1 MKRNF
6 YQLNTKSFETKGVSN
21 IKDLWEKVKS
31 EGYKGLAIE
40 VKTKF
45 VKSKSK
51 DNKFHAIFSTSNKD
65 RHGDIVEQNWD
76 LKSFKANPVYLDS
89 HNYSSIERIIGK
101 VEKIR
106 VKDNKLIGDI
116 IFATNSPLGKL
127 AYDLA
132 QDGFL
137 NTSSV
142 GFIPLQF
149 DEKFERILKSEL
161 LEISGVSVPANSD
174 ALYEKSYDTSEERGE
189 KIEEEGTDRENDNN
203 GEIQEDEKSESN
215 DSEEVGEEVV
225 EEVVEEKSITPN
237 DRIKNAIK
245 KEVDIREKAL
255 QRILTAIK
263 LVNEATKG
271 RASIEDKA
279 SVNAKINCAVKNLL
293 KLRIK

>member
-45 VKSKSK
+45 VKSESK
-51 DNKFHAIFSTSNKD
+51 DNKFHAIFSTANKD

-76 LKSFKANPVYLDS
+76 LKQFKANPVYLDS

-101 VEKIR
+101 VENIR

-116 IFATNSPLGKL
+116 LFATNSPLGKL

-149 DEKFERILKSEL
+149 DDKFERILKSEL
-161 LEISGVSVPANSD
+161 LEISGVSIPADSN
-174 ALYEKSYDTSEERGE
+174 ALYEKSYDTSKERWE
-189 KIEEEGTDRENDNN
+189 KIKEEGTDGENDNN
-203 GEIQEDEKSESN
+203 GEIQEDEESESD
-215 DSEEVGEEVV
+215 DSEEVI
-225 EEVVEEKSITPN
+225 EEKSITPN

-245 KEVDIREKAL
+245 KEIDIKEKSL
-255 QRILTAIK
+255 QKILTAIK
-263 LVNEATKG
+263 LINEATKG
-271 RASIEDKA
+271 RSSNEDKA
-279 SVNAKINCAVKNLL
+279 SVNSKINCAVKNLL
-293 KLRIK
+293 KMKIK

>member
-45 VKSKSK
+45 VKSESK
-51 DNKFHAIFSTSNKD
+51 DNKFHAIFSTANKD

-116 IFATNSPLGKL
+116 LFATNSPLGKL

-132 QDGFL
+132 DDGFL

-174 ALYEKSYDTSEERGE
+174 ALYEKSYDTSKERGE
-189 KIEEEGTDRENDNN
+189 KIKEEGTDGKNGKDDNN
-203 GEIQEDEKSESN
+203 GEIQEDEEPESD
-215 DSEEVGEEVV
+215 DS

-245 KEVDIREKAL
+245 KEIDIKEKSL
-255 QRILTAIK
+255 QKILTAIK
-263 LVNEATKG
+263 LINEATKG
-271 RASIEDKA
+271 RSSNEDKA
-279 SVNAKINCAVKNLL
+279 SVNSKINCAVKNLL
-293 KLRIK
+293 KMKIK

>member
-45 VKSKSK
+45 VKSESK
-51 DNKFHAIFSTSNKD
+51 DNKFHAIFSTANKD

-76 LKSFKANPVYLDS
+76 LKQFKANPVYLDS

-116 IFATNSPLGKL
+116 LFATNSPLGKL

-132 QDGFL
+132 DEGFL

-174 ALYEKSYDTSEERGE
+174 ALYEKSYDTSKKERGKIKKERGSREPEQDDDNREVFKNEKPESNNSE
-189 KIEEEGTDRENDNN
+189 KIE
-203 GEIQEDEKSESN
+203 KL
-215 DSEEVGEEVV
+215 
-225 EEVVEEKSITPN
+225 ITSS
-237 DRIKNAIK
+237 DRIKNAIR
-245 KEVDIREKAL
+245 KELNIKEKSL
-255 QRILTAIK
+255 QKILTAVK
-263 LVNEATKG
+263 LINEATKG
-271 RASIEDKA
+271 RSSNEDKA

-293 KLRIK
+293 KMKIK

>member
-45 VKSKSK
+45 VKSESK
-51 DNKFHAIFSTSNKD
+51 DNKFHAIFSTANKD

-76 LKSFKANPVYLDS
+76 LKQFKANPVYLDS

-116 IFATNSPLGKL
+116 LFATNSPLGKL

-174 ALYEKSYDTSEERGE
+174 ALYEKSYDTSKERWE
-189 KIEEEGTDRENDNN
+189 KIKEEGTDGENDNN
-203 GEIQEDEKSESN
+203 GEIQEDEESESD
-215 DSEEVGEEVV
+215 DSEEVI
-225 EEVVEEKSITPN
+225 EEKSITPN

-245 KEVDIREKAL
+245 KEIDIKEKSL
-255 QRILTAIK
+255 QKILTAIK
-263 LVNEATKG
+263 LINEATKG
-271 RASIEDKA
+271 RSSNEDKA
-279 SVNAKINCAVKNLL
+279 SVNSKINCAVKNLL
-293 KLRIK
+293 KMKIK

>member
-45 VKSKSK
+45 VKSESK
-51 DNKFHAIFSTSNKD
+51 DNKFHAIFSTANKD

-116 IFATNSPLGKL
+116 LFATNSPLGKL

-174 ALYEKSYDTSEERGE
+174 ALYEKLYDTSEERGE
-189 KIEEEGTDRENDNN
+189 EIKEEGTDGENDND
-203 GEIQEDEKSESN
+203 GEIQEDEKSESD
-215 DSEEVGEEVV
+215 DS

-245 KEVDIREKAL
+245 KEIDIKEKSL
-255 QRILTAIK
+255 QKILTAIK

>member
-45 VKSKSK
+45 VKSESK
-51 DNKFHAIFSTSNKD
+51 DNKFHAIFSTANKD

-76 LKSFKANPVYLDS
+76 LKQFKANPVYLDS

-116 IFATNSPLGKL
+116 LFATNSPLGKL

-149 DEKFERILKSEL
+149 DDKFERILKSEL
-161 LEISGVSVPANSD
+161 LEISGVSIPADSN
-174 ALYEKSYDTSEERGE
+174 ALYEKSYDTSKKERGKIKKERGSREPEQDDDNREVFKNEKPESNNSE
-189 KIEEEGTDRENDNN
+189 KIE
-203 GEIQEDEKSESN
+203 KL
-215 DSEEVGEEVV
+215 
-225 EEVVEEKSITPN
+225 ITSS
-237 DRIKNAIK
+237 DRIKNAIR
-245 KEVDIREKAL
+245 KELNIKEKSL
-255 QRILTAIK
+255 QKILTAVK
-263 LVNEATKG
+263 LINEATKG
-271 RASIEDKA
+271 RSSNEDKA

-293 KLRIK
+293 KMKIK

>member
-45 VKSKSK
+45 VKSESK
-51 DNKFHAIFSTSNKD
+51 DNKFHAIFSTANKD

-76 LKSFKANPVYLDS
+76 LKQFKANPVYLDS

-116 IFATNSPLGKL
+116 LFATNSPLGKL

-132 QDGFL
+132 DEGFL

-161 LEISGVSVPANSD
+161 LEISGVSVPANPD
-174 ALYEKSYDTSEERGE
+174 ALYEKSYDTSKKERGKIKKERGSREPEQDDDNREVFKNEKPESNNSE
-189 KIEEEGTDRENDNN
+189 KIE
-203 GEIQEDEKSESN
+203 KL
-215 DSEEVGEEVV
+215 
-225 EEVVEEKSITPN
+225 ITSS
-237 DRIKNAIK
+237 DRIKNAIR
-245 KEVDIREKAL
+245 KELNIKEKSL
-255 QRILTAIK
+255 QKILTAVK
-263 LVNEATKG
+263 LINEATKG
-271 RASIEDKA
+271 RSSNEDKA

-293 KLRIK
+293 KMKIK